1 MNNQCAVV
9 SVVKSPALW
18 VSLAVGAVA
27 GGIAAWIGVSVAEKE
42 KWHTT
47 VQIVQTPAAPAAI
60 GPYSQGMVVGRMLYT
75 AGQIPL
81 DPQTMEIV
89 QGGIEAQASQVLKNL
104 DAVLAEAGASWES
117 VVKSTVYLTNM
128 NDFAVFNSVYEQH
141 IKPAKP
147 ARSTVQVAA
156 LPMGAMVE
164 IEVIARIT
172 SK

>member
-1 MNNQCAVV
+1 MDSKCAVV

-18 VSLAVGAVA
+18 LSLAVGAFA
-27 GGIAAWIGVSVAEKE
+27 GGIAAWVSVSVAEKE
-42 KWHTT
+42 RWHTT
-47 VQIVQTPAAPAAI
+47 VQIVQTPAAPDAI
-60 GPYSQGMVVGRMLYT
+60 GPYSQGMVVARMLYT

-89 QGGIEAQASQVLKNL
+89 QGGIEAQTSQVLKNL

-117 VVKSTVYLTNM
+117 VVKSTVFLTDM
-128 NDFAVFNSVYEQH
+128 NDFAAFNSVYEQH
-141 IKPAKP
+141 INPAKP

-156 LPMGAMVE
+156 LPKGAAVE
-164 IEVIARIT
+164 IELIARIT